1 MSVYDEIT
9 QAIIAELEKG
19 VPPWVKSWSSHLPM
33 NVVSQKEYRGI
44 NILLLWKASQ
54 GKFTSPYWLTYR
66 QAESLGGYVRQGE
79 KATSI
84 VYAATG
90 VKKEGDPETGE
101 KEEREYRFLKYY
113 WVFNI
118 EQTEG
123 ITHEKPETKR
133 PSAIIEEAEA
143 FITGIG
149 AKIEIGGS
157 RAFYRPSADEIHIPD
172 PRDFKSMVDYYAT
185 ALHEHTHWSGHSSR
199 LNRPLV
205 SRFGTEE
212 YAQEELVAELGA
224 AFLCSHLSI
233 PSRLREDHAAYINGW
248 IRILREDK
256 RAIFKAASHATKA
269 ADYLREKSINSELQ
283 EVV

>member
-9 QAIIAELEKG
+9 QAIVAELEQG

-84 VYAATG
+84 VYAASGRKVVVGPDEQT
-90 VKKEGDPETGE
+90 
-101 KEEREYRFLKYY
+101 EEEYFFLKYY

-123 ITHEKPETKR
+123 ISHEKPETKR

-149 AKIEIGGS
+149 AKVERGGS
-157 RAFYRPSADEIHIPD
+157 KAFYRPSADEIHIPD
-172 PRDFKSMVDYYAT
+172 PRDFKSVVDYYAT
-185 ALHEHTHWSGHSSR
+185 ALHEHIHWSGHSSR

-205 SRFGTEE
+205 TRFGTEE
-212 YAQEELVAELGA
+212 YAEEELIAELGA
-224 AFLCSHLSI
+224 AFLCSHLRI
-233 PSRLREDHAAYINGW
+233 PSRLREDHAAC
-248 IRILREDK
+248 D
-256 RAIFKAASHATKA
+256 ASTHRRVFSANA
-269 ADYLREKSINSELQ
+269 S
-283 EVV
+283 

>member
-9 QAIIAELEKG
+9 QAIVAELEKG

-54 GKFTSPYWLTYR
+54 RKFTSPYWLTYR
-66 QAESLGGYVRQGE
+66 QAESLGGYVRQGS

-90 VKKEGDPETGE
+90 VKKEGDSETGE
-101 KEEREYRFLKYY
+101 EEREYRFLKYY

-123 ITHEKPETKR
+123 IAYEKPEIKR
-133 PSAIIEEAEA
+133 PSVIIEEAEA

-149 AKIEIGGS
+149 AKVEIGGNK
-157 RAFYRPSADEIHIPD
+157 AFYRPSADVIHLPN
-172 PRDFKSMVDYYAT
+172 PRDFKNMVDYYAT
-185 ALHEHTHWSGHSSR
+185 ALHEHVHWSGHASR
-199 LNRPLV
+199 LDRPLV
-205 SRFGTEE
+205 NRFGTEE
-212 YAQEELVAELGA
+212 YAFEELVAELGA
-224 AFLCSHLSI
+224 AFLCSYLRI

-248 IRILREDK
+248 IRILKEDK

-269 ADYLREKSINSELQ
+269 ADYLRAKAAEFDLQ
-283 EVV
+283 EAI